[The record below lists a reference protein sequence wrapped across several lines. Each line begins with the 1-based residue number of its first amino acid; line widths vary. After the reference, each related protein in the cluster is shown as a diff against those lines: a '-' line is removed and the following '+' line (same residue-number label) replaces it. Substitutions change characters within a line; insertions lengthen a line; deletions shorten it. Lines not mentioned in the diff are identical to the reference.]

1 MKRNLNRI
9 TILRLT
15 KGLSQKDMADKL
27 SISQSYYGK
36 LERNPENVSL
46 DVARK
51 IKNILEV
58 SHIDDLLEEAM

>member
-1 MKRNLNRI
+1 MKRKLNRI

-15 KGLSQKDMADKL
+15 KGLSQKEMADKL

-51 IKNILEV
+51 IKMILEV
-58 SHIDDLLEEAM
+58 NHIDDLLEEAM